1 MTLIIA
7 DRVKETSVT
16 TGTGALTLAGAMT
29 AYQSFASKCTVGDT
43 FYYALQAVDAGG
55 AATGEWECGLG
66 TYSATNTLTRTT
78 VTSSS
83 NSGAVVNLSAGTKQV
98 FLSMPAVQVAW
109 ARERLTADRTYYV
122 ATTGSDSNNGL
133 VVGTPFLT
141 VQKAIDVVS
150 NNLDIGIFNVVIQL
164 ANGTYPNGT
173 IFKTP
178 IGSGSVTIK
187 GDTSNP
193 SNVVFSGA
201 GACITASETTPVKRA
216 ITGVKLTSSTYAGLM
231 ADRLASLFFGR
242 VDFGACSVYHMT
254 ANGGAVLTAE
264 NNYTISGAA
273 TVHCFIEQ
281 ASICI
286 LHGRT
291 VTITGTPTLTY
302 GFAIS
307 RQGSMISAY
316 GMTFVGSST
325 GPKYEVQLNGVVFVD
340 GASTSYLP
348 GSIAGAVYS
357 GGQYG

>member
-1 MTLIIA
+1 MTFIVA
-7 DRVKETSVT
+7 DRVKETSTT

-83 NSGAVVNLSAGTKQV
+83 NSGAVVSLSAGTKQV
-98 FLSMPAVQVAW
+98 FISMPAVQVAW

-122 ATTGSDSNNGL
+122 ATTGSDGNDGL
-133 VVGTPFLT
+133 TTGTPFLT
-141 VQKAIDVVS
+141 LQKAVDVVS
-150 NNLDIGIFNVVIQL
+150 TLDINLQKVIIQL

-173 IFKTP
+173 IFKSP
-178 IGSGSVTIK
+178 LGSGSVTIK
-187 GDTSNP
+187 GDTANP

-201 GACITASETTPVKRA
+201 GVCITASETSSVQR
-216 ITGVKLTSSTYAGLM
+216 IVTGVKLTSIDSIGLV
-231 ADRLASLFFGR
+231 ASKLASLSFDL
-242 VDFGACSVYHMT
+242 VDFGTCAEYHMT
-254 ANGGAVLTAE
+254 ANGGAVLTAKS
-264 NNYTISGAA
+264 NYKISGGAN
-273 TVHCFIEQ
+273 VHCFIEF

-286 LHGRT
+286 LHTIT
-291 VTITGTPTLTY
+291 VTITGTPLLTY
-302 GFAIS
+302 GFVIS
-307 RQGSMISAY
+307 RQGSMVSAY
-316 GMTFVGSST
+316 AMTFVGSAN
-325 GPKYEVQLNGVVFVD
+325 GPRYEAALNGVVFVN

-348 GSIAGAVYS
+348 GNTAGMVYS